1 MDAAV
6 AISGDIEI
14 ETKFAGF
21 LDEIFEAELA
31 RAPDIAT
38 WLGRATG
45 KDRWPDLSE
54 AGRDAEQAATSA
66 NLDRLD
72 REFPAALMG
81 AEARLTRRIFEYR
94 ERTKQSLDPFRD
106 YEYPLTH
113 MHGAHSHMPIILMM
127 GHQIRD
133 PSDAAA
139 YLARLGGL
147 GTALD
152 QALDSVRLRAR
163 RGFVLPRLTFPKIIA
178 AAGQMI
184 EGAPFDNG
192 PASPLLA
199 DFSAKLARLDLP
211 EAERGKLQMAAASA
225 LETSVGPAYRRFIAG
240 IAALAETVQTDHG
253 LCHFAGGT
261 DAYRAMLR
269 RETTLDLTAEEIGRI
284 GHAELERIHDEMRAI
299 MHRVG
304 HRGTLLEFFAWLRS
318 APQFKL
324 SNDAAGQRDYVRR
337 TEAIVARMQARLPEL
352 FGLLP
357 KARLAVKPIDPFNQ
371 GSATAAYYN
380 PPAEDGSRPGHL
392 EVNLADVSQNPLY
405 QMESLMH
412 HEGVPGHHLQ
422 IALAMERP
430 GLPQFRRHDLYNA
443 HIEGW
448 ALYAEELP
456 KEIGFYEDPYSDF
469 GRLSMAAWRAC
480 RLVVDPGIHHEGWSR
495 ARAIGFMTENTA
507 ESVLNIATEI
517 DRYFIFPAQAT
528 SYAIG
533 LREIRA
539 LRRQTEAALGAGF
552 DIRAFHDVLLGDG
565 SVPLPVLRDLIEAH
579 ITARSARP

>member
-1 MDAAV
+1 MDGTS
-6 AISGDIEI
+6 AIAGDRDLEA
-14 ETKFAGF
+14 KFAVF
-21 LDEIFEAELA
+21 LDEVFEAELA

-38 WLGRATG
+38 WLGR
-45 KDRWPDLSE
+45 
-54 AGRDAEQAATSA
+54 DAAQAATSA
-66 NLDRLD
+66 NLVRLD
-72 REFPAALMG
+72 REFPAARLG
-81 AEARLTRRIFEYR
+81 ADARLTRRIFEYR
-94 ERTKQSLDPFRD
+94 ELTKASLDPFR
-106 YEYPLTH
+106 YHEYPLTH
-113 MHGAHSHMPIILMM
+113 MNGAHSYLPIILIL
-127 GHQIRD
+127 GHQIQD
-133 PSDAAA
+133 ISDANA
-139 YLARLGGL
+139 YLARLDSL
-147 GTALD
+147 GEVLD
-152 QALDSVRLRAR
+152 QALDAVRLRASQ
-163 RGFVLPRLTFPKIIA
+163 GFVLPRLTFPKILA
-178 AAGQMI
+178 AAARMI
-184 EGAPFDNG
+184 EGTPFDNG

-199 DFSAKLARLDLP
+199 DFSAKLAPLDLS
-211 EAERGKLQMAAASA
+211 EAECRRLVMAAAEA

-240 IAALAETVQTDHG
+240 IATLAETARTDHG
-253 LCHFAGGT
+253 LCHFEGGG

-269 RETTLDLTAEEIGRI
+269 RETTLDLSAGEISRI

-299 MHRVG
+299 MRRVG
-304 HRGTLLEFFAWLRS
+304 HRGTLQEFFAWVRA

-324 SNDAAGQRDYVRR
+324 ANDAAGQRDYVRR

-352 FGLLP
+352 FGRLP
-357 KARLAVKPIDPFNQ
+357 KALLTVKPIDPFNQ
-371 GSATAAYYN
+371 GSSTAAYYN
-380 PPAEDGSRPGHL
+380 PPAEDGSRPGYL
-392 EVNLADVSQNPLY
+392 AVNLADVSQNPLY

-422 IALAMERP
+422 IALAMECQ
-430 GLPQFRRHDLYNA
+430 GLPQFRRHDCYNA

-495 ARAIGFMTENTA
+495 AEALRFMTENTA
-507 ESVLNIATEI
+507 ESTLNIVTEI

-539 LRRQTEAALGAGF
+539 LRRQTEAALGPAF

-565 SVPLPVLRDLIEAH
+565 SVPLPVLRDLVEAH
-579 ITARSARP
+579 VAARSA